1 VRRRVALALALAA
14 AAGGLGAAAGAAGW
28 RINTSASLPRGLYR
42 LERRPACR
50 GCLVL
55 ACAPRW
61 AGELAGGR
69 GYLSRGDCPG
79 GVKPLG
85 KVVLAAAGDWV
96 EVREEGLAVNG
107 RPVAGSA
114 AQAADRAGRPLPHL
128 ARGRR
133 RLRGGELW
141 LFSAHPRSYDSRYFG
156 PVPAGN
162 VRGVLSPVWTGS
174 VVGLAVA
181 QVGPHSRRV
190 RAGPEARSRGCR
202 GGHAGEGRL
211 AMSGRCGGTLWSAAH
226 DVRAVDR
233 RLSRKE
239 SRR

>member
-1 VRRRVALALALAA
+1 VALALALAVVT
-14 AAGGLGAAAGAAGW
+14 GGIGAAAGAAGW

-69 GYLSRGDCPG
+69 GYLPRGDCPG

-85 KVVLAAAGDWV
+85 KIVLAAAGDWV

-107 RPVAGSA
+107 RTVAGSA

-128 ARGRR
+128 ARGRW
-133 RLRGGELW
+133 RLKGGELW
-141 LFSAHPRSYDSRYFG
+141 LFSPHPRSFDSRYFG
-156 PVPAGN
+156 AVPAGS
-162 VRGVLSPVWTGS
+162 VRGALSPVWTGS
-174 VVGLAVA
+174 AVGLAVA
-181 QVGPHSRRV
+181 RVAARSGPA
-190 RAGPEARSRGCR
+190 RAGPEARR
-202 GGHAGEGRL
+202 
-211 AMSGRCGGTLWSAAH
+211 
-226 DVRAVDR
+226 
-233 RLSRKE
+233 
-239 SRR
+239 